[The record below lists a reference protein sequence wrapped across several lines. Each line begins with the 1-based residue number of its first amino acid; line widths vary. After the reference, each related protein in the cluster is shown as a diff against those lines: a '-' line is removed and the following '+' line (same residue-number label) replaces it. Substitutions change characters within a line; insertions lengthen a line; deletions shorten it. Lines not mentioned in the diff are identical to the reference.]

1 MTTTVVFFH
10 AHPDDEAIFTGGTIA
25 RLAAGG
31 VRTVVVIATGGE
43 LGLASDAGDLGAV
56 RRSEAVAAC
65 QALGAARVDFL
76 GYGDSGLS
84 GEGEEAPAGSFAA
97 APIDEA
103 AARLAAIIED
113 EAAASIVFY
122 DEGGIYGHVD
132 HLAAHRVGRR
142 AATLAGVATVY
153 ESTVDREYLHF
164 VETHLVDEALGS
176 LYEVSPHAAQPVGVP
191 TALVSTT
198 VDVRSVLAAKR
209 AAMAAHASQ
218 LPAGAPLFALD
229 ADTFAGVYGFEWYVR
244 SGPPGAIDALAF

>member
-1 MTTTVVFFH
+1 MTAPVVFFH

-25 RLAAGG
+25 RLAADG
-31 VRTVVVIATGGE
+31 VRTVVVFATGGE
-43 LGLASDAGDLGAV
+43 LGLASDAGELGAV
-56 RRSEAVAAC
+56 RRQEAVAAC
-65 QALGAARVDFL
+65 EALGAARVEFL
-76 GYGDSGLS
+76 GYLDSGLS
-84 GEGEEAPAGSFAA
+84 GDDAAAPAGSFAA

-103 AARLAAIIED
+103 ADRLAAIARE
-113 EAAASIVFY
+113 EAAEALVFY

-142 AATLAGVATVY
+142 AAELAAVATMY

-191 TALVSTT
+191 TALLSTT
-198 VDVRSVLAAKR
+198 VDVRSVLDAKR

-218 LPAGAPLFALD
+218 LPADAPLFGLD
-229 ADTFAGVYGFEWYVR
+229 ADTFAGVYGYEWYVR
-244 SGPPGAIDALAF
+244 TGPPGPIDRLGF